1 MLVWACSLDL
11 DSNMERLIIPDC
23 FAPPPLPPL
32 CIYPCLPHFP
42 PSLPH
47 SALTRQDQT
56 RQLVRCGSPW
66 QRAPPSPNSWR
77 HRDSVKSEWETER
90 MKRSFSQLALNF
102 CSQSRSHFF
111 NAQFRHAHIKC
122 GQETAEMLKNC
133 QNVFQG
139 KKSELIE
146 KKYIPDCNIHNI
158 NSNHLMFDCRSFKSV
173 ISSAFFFCN
182 GLPPTLHQ
190 YNGGKQ

>member
-111 NAQFRHAHIKC
+111 NAQFRPCAYKMWT
-122 GQETAEMLKNC
+122 GNGR
-133 QNVFQG
+133 NVKKLPKRFSG
-139 KKSELIE
+139 KKEWINR
-146 KKYIPDCNIHNI
+146 KKIY
-158 NSNHLMFDCRSFKSV
+158 SRL
-173 ISSAFFFCN
+173 
-182 GLPPTLHQ
+182 
-190 YNGGKQ
+190 